1 MCRIPDLVDLHF
13 FQKKRSRY
21 IRRRRRRMKR
31 EEADRFVRGRIKK
44 EKNDERRRRRR
55 RRRRTRERELK
66 KMPRPSDARASTST
80 FFCVSIIK
88 ISIPP
93 TEELTKGLSGES
105 KKESKGRAQKKYLG
119 LLIAPFQRRLVARLL
134 SSCTSPLF
142 SHPSTCTTRVFVLE
156 VSGRDTGDRRRR
168 RSGKHSFSSKSER
181 RFDGGKGEN

>member
-21 IRRRRRRMKR
+21 IRRRRRRRMKR

-44 EKNDERRRRRR
+44 EKNDERRRR